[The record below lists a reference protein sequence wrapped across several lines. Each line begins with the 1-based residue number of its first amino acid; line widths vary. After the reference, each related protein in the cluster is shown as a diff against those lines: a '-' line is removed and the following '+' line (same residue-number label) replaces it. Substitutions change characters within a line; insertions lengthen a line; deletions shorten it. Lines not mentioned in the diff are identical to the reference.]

1 MSDVKSFVP
10 AIVGPNNQEAIIRGD
25 NTSTPLIDFVRGTSK
40 IQPGARIYT
49 SGRGGIFPPGI
60 LIGEAVLSSGKQVRA
75 RLSANL
81 SQLDY
86 VRLIMNRKSK
96 IPAKVGEII
105 KNYEQE

>member
-1 MSDVKSFVP
+1 MHKKIKTLLVIKH
-10 AIVGPNNQEAIIRGD
+10 NQEAIIRGD
-25 NTSTPLIDFVRGTSK
+25 NTSAPLIDFVRGTRK

-60 LIGEAVLSSGKQVRA
+60 LIGEAVLSSDKQVRA

-86 VRLIMNRKSK
+86 VRVIMNRKSK
-96 IPAKVGEII
+96 IPAKVGDII
-105 KNYEQE
+105 TNYEQE